1 MAFLNVV
8 FDRAKTSLECS
19 KYNFK
24 YIKFGIL
31 NVEPE
36 SLFLEVM
43 HNKGQVLKIFFNKY
57 TKMMP
62 N

>member
-24 YIKFGIL
+24 YIIFGIL
-31 NVEPE
+31 NVDLKT
-36 SLFLEVM
+36 LFLEVM
-43 HNKGQVLKIFFNKY
+43 HKGQVLRHFLISILR
-57 TKMMP
+57 
-62 N
+62 